1 MEFSDLVKIG
11 TLGSAIDRDGMIRF
25 KLLPEYLDLPLT
37 DLFLIFKKNKVRY
50 VSVIKEDETHG
61 MRLLL
66 DDTEIMTEAAEEKG
80 VIIAL
85 PSNELAELQQ
95 NNGVVS
101 YIDYNIVFSD
111 EFIGKIIDEYDNGA
125 QNIITISNGDKE
137 FMIPLVEKYVQEIN
151 HDIKQIIVQNIEEL
165 RNL

>member
-1 MEFSDLVKIG
+1 MKFSDLVKIG

-25 KLLPEYLDLPLT
+25 KLLPEYLDLSLT
-37 DLFLIFKKNKVRY
+37 DLFLIFKNNKVRY
-50 VSVIKEDETHG
+50 VSVLKEDETHG

-66 DDTEIMTEAAEEKG
+66 DDAEVMTEAAEEKG

-85 PSNELAELQQ
+85 PSNELSELLQ
-95 NNGVVS
+95 NQGIIS
-101 YIDYNIVFSD
+101 YIDYDIVFSED
-111 EFIGKIIDEYDNGA
+111 FIGKVTDEYDNSA
-125 QNIITISNGDKE
+125 QFIITVSNGVKE

-151 HDIKQIIVQNIEEL
+151 HDIKQIIVKNIDEL